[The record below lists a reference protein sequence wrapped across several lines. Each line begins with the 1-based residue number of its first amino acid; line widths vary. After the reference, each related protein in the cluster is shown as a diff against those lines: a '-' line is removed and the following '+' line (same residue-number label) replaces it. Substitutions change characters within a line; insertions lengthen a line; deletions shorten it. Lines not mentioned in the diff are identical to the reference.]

1 MDSLFVDES
10 QAFKNLAF
18 YTKMRNVAGIAQTE
32 SQRASDLFSKIRY
45 IDELTG
51 NRGVCFGTGTPI
63 SNSIAEMYT
72 VMRYLEYDRLAEMGL
87 GDFDSW
93 ASTFGETKTVIEF
106 AQVL

>member
-1 MDSLFVDES
+1 MTEAIAASDGESRFTVKELEKTKKMLEAKLAKLYDQEKKDDLINFEELGVDSLFVDES

-51 NRGVCFGTGTPI
+51 NRGV
-63 SNSIAEMYT
+63 
-72 VMRYLEYDRLAEMGL
+72 
-87 GDFDSW
+87 
-93 ASTFGETKTVIEF
+93 
-106 AQVL
+106 